1 MPRRPFIAMSAA
13 AALVLAG
20 VVGAAAPAQA
30 AAPVPDSDTFYAV
43 PADVGDAAAGTVLR
57 ARSVQIPVTSG
68 VIGAASAQQLLYR
81 TVDNHGDPTATV
93 ATVIRPVVPWLGKGP
108 RPLLSYQ
115 SAEDGLGTSCAPSY
129 SMTSGSALFALEA
142 VNVTQALA
150 QGWVVVVPDYEG
162 PGSEFLGATGQP
174 REVLD
179 AVRATLSSPS
189 SELSAG
195 SPVGLW
201 GQSGG
206 AFATALAAQV
216 QPAYAPELHIEAAV
230 TAALPADLNPA
241 FAALA
246 GDPTAPLIPFLL
258 AALEHAY
265 PEAHLDQYL
274 SAAGQQQVAAVA
286 GDCFTDAQGQGS
298 QVSSLASIEAYPGS
312 LTAGA
317 FVDFVRAHSPA
328 GAAGTP
334 SVRIIDVHGLL
345 DQIAPLPADRAL
357 MNAYCAAGVR
367 VTHVEVPGEHT
378 TSMVLAGPVAI
389 ATLGATFAGRPP
401 VSSCGAIPTS

>member
-1 MPRRPFIAMSAA
+1 M
-13 AALVLAG
+13 LAG
-20 VVGAAAPAQA
+20 VVGAAAPARA
-30 AAPVPDSDTFYAV
+30 ATPVPDADPFYSV
-43 PADVGDAAAGTVLR
+43 PADVASAAPGTVLR
-57 ARSVQIPVTSG
+57 ARSVRIPATSTVLG
-68 VIGAASAQQLLYR
+68 VASAQQVLYR

-93 ATVIRPVVPWLGKGP
+93 ATIITPVAPWLGTGP

-129 SMTSGSALFALEA
+129 AMTSGSTLFALEA

-179 AVRATLSSPS
+179 AVRAALSSS
-189 SELSAG
+189 GSGLSAS

-206 AFATALAAQV
+206 AFATALAAQQ
-216 QPAYAPELHIEAAV
+216 QPIYAPELHLSGAV

-241 FAALA
+241 FATLA
-246 GDPTAPLIPFLL
+246 GNPTAPLIPFLL

-265 PEAHLDQYL
+265 PEVHLDQYL
-274 SAAGQQQVAAVA
+274 SSAGQAQVAAVA
-286 GDCFTDAQGQGS
+286 GKCFTDAQGSGE
-298 QVSSLASIEAYPGS
+298 QVASLASIEAYPGS
-312 LTAGA
+312 LTSGA
-317 FVDFVRAHSPA
+317 FVDFVHAHSPA
-328 GAAGTP
+328 GAGGAPTIP
-334 SVRIIDVHGLL
+334 IFDVHGLL
-345 DQIAPLPADRAL
+345 DQIAPLSADRQL
-357 MNAYCAAGVR
+357 MTAYCSAGVR
-367 VTHVEVPGEHT
+367 VTHVEVAGEHT

-389 ATLGATFAGRPP
+389 ASLGAAFAGRPP
-401 VSSCGAIPTS
+401 ASTCDTIPAS